1 MIFDIWKYDIGY
13 NGPVRPPTFSSET
26 IADFLRRETVAT
38 LPQLSAALGNASVST
53 VARKLKS
60 LGYISSYS
68 HRRRFYALRES
79 AQFDSLGLWSH
90 HQIRFSSH
98 GTLRATAQA
107 LVDSSQLGFRP
118 AELDDLL
125 GVRTIDTLSL
135 LVRKEQLARVRSRG
149 RSLYCSADPV
159 RQQRQVDARRIRRT
173 DPTTLPAPPDPVR
186 TNTGLAAAIA
196 LFCSVL
202 DEKQRRLFAGL
213 ASLLCGRGGDRRTA
227 ALLGLHR
234 KTVAKGRRQLATG
247 DVEPD
252 RVRKK
257 GGGRKSLQKKR
268 VLYT

>member
-1 MIFDIWKYDIGY
+1 M
-13 NGPVRPPTFSSET
+13 RPPSFSSET

-68 HRRRFYALRES
+68 HRRSFYALRES
-79 AQFDSLGLWSH
+79 ARFDSLGLWSH
-90 HQIRFSSH
+90 RQIRFSAH

-125 GVRTIDTLSL
+125 GVRTIDTLAL
-135 LVRKEQLARVRSRG
+135 LVRKGQLARVRYRG

-159 RQQRQVDARRIRRT
+159 RQQRQVDARRIQRA
-173 DPTTLPAPPDPVR
+173 DPTTFPAPPDPAR
-186 TNTGLAAAIA
+186 TNSALAAAIA

-213 ASLLCGRGGDRRTA
+213 ASLLCGRGGDRRSA

-247 DVEPD
+247 DVEPE
-252 RVRKK
+252 RVRKP
-257 GGGRKSLQKKR
+257 GGGRKSLQKK
-268 VLYT
+268 TPG

>member
-1 MIFDIWKYDIGY
+1 MISDNTTSVITALCA
-13 NGPVRPPTFSSET
+13 PPFSSET

-38 LPQLSAALGNASVST
+38 LSQLSAALGNASVST
-53 VARKLKS
+53 VARELKS

-79 AQFDSLGLWSH
+79 ARFDSLGLWAH
-90 HQIRFSSH
+90 DQIRFSAH

-107 LVDSSQLGFRP
+107 LVDSSQLGVRP

-125 GVRTIDTLSL
+125 GVRTIDTLAL
-135 LVRKEQLARVRSRG
+135 LVRMGQLARVRSRG
-149 RSLYCSADPV
+149 RSLYCSADPA
-159 RQQRQVDARRIRRT
+159 RQQRQVDARRIQRA
-173 DPTTLPAPPDPVR
+173 DPATLPAPPDPVR
-186 TNTGLAAAIA
+186 TNTGLAAAIP

-213 ASLLCGRGGDRRTA
+213 ASLLCGREGDRRSA

-247 DVEPD
+247 DMEPD
-252 RVRKK
+252 RVRKP
-257 GGGRKSLQKKR
+257 GGGCKSLQK
-268 VLYT
+268 TPG